1 MQLLD
6 IKLKVKT
13 FAVAITLNEPF
24 LAKLLKKIV
33 DNASSIKQD

>member
-13 FAVAITLNEPF
+13 FAVAMTLNEPF
-24 LAKLLKKIV
+24 LAKLLISKKMMDAIF
-33 DNASSIKQD
+33 I